1 MININLL
8 PPELKLRRLAAKRNA
23 SLVSYCI
30 VAVIIFAILG
40 VIAKSLESTIK
51 ANLTTAT
58 SNVAQGMAQLDEDKD
73 LQEMALAINDR
84 EKTTQ
89 EINLQK
95 VFWSQ
100 VLQDLLN
107 SVPQDVQFENFT
119 ANSAKT
125 PNFILQGNTTTER
138 EVIKFKEKLEN
149 SVFFQNVAFKSSSLT
164 KDQNQEAE
172 KLKFTLEFDLEQKS
186 ITGSV
191 SGINQGFKKMKEIK

>member
-1 MININLL
+1 M
-8 PPELKLRRLAAKRNA
+8 
-23 SLVSYCI
+23 V
-30 VAVIIFAILG
+30 VIIFAILG
-40 VIAKSLESTIK
+40 VIAKSFESTIK
-51 ANLTTAT
+51 ANLFAAT
-58 SNVAQGMAQLDEDKD
+58 SNVAQGLSQLDEEKD

-84 EKTTQ
+84 EKTAQ
-89 EINLQK
+89 EINQQK

-119 ANSAKT
+119 ANSSKT

-149 SVFFQNVAFKSSSLT
+149 SVFFQNVAFKSSALS
-164 KDQNQEAE
+164 KDQSQESE
-172 KLKFTLEFDLEQKS
+172 KLRFTLEFDLEQKS

-191 SGINQGFKKMKEIK
+191 SGINQGFNKMKEIK